1 MKIFICCSKF
11 LYDRVPLIKE
21 ELERQGHIV
30 ALPNSYEE
38 PLKEEEMKKISQE
51 EHRRWKSDMIRLQ
64 TVKVKA
70 NDAVLVLNFDKNG
83 QKNYIGG
90 ATFLEIFRA
99 FELNKK
105 IFLFNPVPEGIL
117 KDELMAM
124 GPVIIKGDLA
134 KIK

>member
-1 MKIFICCSKF
+1 MKILICCSKF
-11 LYDRVPLIKE
+11 LYNRVPLIKE
-21 ELERQGHIV
+21 KLEKQGHM
-30 ALPNSYEE
+30 ATLPNSYEE

-51 EHRRWKSDMIRLQ
+51 EHRRWKSDMIKLQ
-64 TVKVKA
+64 AVKVKA

-124 GPVIIKGDLA
+124 GPVIINGDLA